1 MKTKIFYISFFIMLI
16 STITLIS
23 CSKGNGYG
31 SNNNPPA
38 AAANSVNIYMMAF
51 TPANIT
57 VAVGSTVVWTNNDG
71 ITHTVTSDD
80 QGVDANVFDSGNI
93 AAGSKYSRVF
103 STAGVFAYHCT
114 LHPEMKGTV
123 TVK

>member
-1 MKTKIFYISFFIMLI
+1 MKTKIFYLSLFIMLM
-16 STITLIS
+16 STISLIS
-23 CSKGNGYG
+23 CSKGNSYG
-31 SNNNPPA
+31 SSNMPPA
-38 AAANSVNIYMMAF
+38 TANSVSIYMMAF

-57 VAVGSTVVWTNNDG
+57 VTVGSTVVWTNNDG
-71 ITHTVTSDD
+71 IIHTVTSDD

-93 AAGSKYSRVF
+93 TAGSKYSRVF
-103 STAGVFAYHCT
+103 AAAGVFAYHCT